1 MSSVTFPPTSFLLLP
16 FLLPEE
22 EERAGSAA
30 AGSRGSATAVDS
42 DARSRAATGA
52 PSMYTPP

>member
-1 MSSVTFPPTSFLLLP
+1 MSSVTFPPASFLLPAVL
-16 FLLPEE
+16 LLPEE
-22 EERAGSAA
+22 EREGSV
-30 AGSRGSATAVDS
+30 GSLGSATDVDS